1 MYLEGSDKI
10 IQNFAK
16 EGKWCNPY
24 DQNYTIFLSCCLM
37 NLHKSE
43 GLSNFFIYISLLHY
57 KYIRNN
63 IRHLETHALFHL
75 YIYKQNILAY
85 ENLHL

>member
-16 EGKWCNPY
+16 EEKWCNPY

-37 NLHKSE
+37 NLHKGE
-43 GLSNFFIYISLLHY
+43 GFF
-57 KYIRNN
+57 
-63 IRHLETHALFHL
+63 
-75 YIYKQNILAY
+75 
-85 ENLHL
+85 